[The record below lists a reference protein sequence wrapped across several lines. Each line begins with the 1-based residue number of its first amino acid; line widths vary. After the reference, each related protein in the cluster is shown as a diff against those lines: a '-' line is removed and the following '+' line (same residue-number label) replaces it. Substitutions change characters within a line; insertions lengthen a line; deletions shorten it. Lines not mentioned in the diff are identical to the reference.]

1 MVLLLFLPREG
12 ERDNTHSFFASKRID
27 GGQKMWEVNFK
38 LQPTIDYIH
47 KQLHLQCDDTNHN
60 QTPHDNLHAKSQ
72 VYPSGATDTL
82 HRAYV
87 LSTEYRAAESCAVN
101 RAYLT
106 R

>member
-47 KQLHLQCDDTNHN
+47 KQLHQQCDDTNHN
-60 QTPHDNLHAKSQ
+60 QTLLAM
-72 VYPSGATDTL
+72 GTAT
-82 HRAYV
+82 A
-87 LSTEYRAAESCAVN
+87 N
-101 RAYLT
+101 FT
-106 R
+106 RRDSS